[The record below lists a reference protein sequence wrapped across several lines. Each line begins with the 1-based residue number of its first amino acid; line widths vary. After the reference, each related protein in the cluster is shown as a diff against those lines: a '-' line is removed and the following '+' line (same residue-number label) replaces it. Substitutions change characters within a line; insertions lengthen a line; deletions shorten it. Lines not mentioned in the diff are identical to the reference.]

1 MQFLGYSFIYDE
13 DAFLYNHVTVSS
25 EITSIELSDGCFDG
39 IYVSSDSDFKL
50 DNFPN
55 DPDYWNDNDTI
66 MYTDFS
72 KSCNANKSKID
83 LSTIDGLVIKKLDV
97 DNSKA
102 KWQTIYIRPVNKESN
117 MNFEYIDYICR
128 QNREYKYNIVPI
140 ANGIETY
147 MNNEVSVKS
156 KYDGIYIT
164 DGHTQYGTIL
174 DIDSKHPRKINTSIL
189 EPINS
194 RYPVSVKNGML
205 NYSTGSVTARFLELD
220 DNCDVKD
227 LLLKAHDILVK
238 QPESKKDIRY
248 KRLQYFGFYLRKAF
262 IRRIQRDGLED
273 EYKDCCREAIICIND
288 YLVHCNVQL
297 EAERQFKQIL
307 KKLKAIAL

>member
-25 EITSIELSDGCFDG
+25 KITSIELSDGCFDG
-39 IYVSSDSDFKL
+39 IYVSSDSDFEL

-55 DPDYWNDNDTI
+55 DSDYWNNDTI

-72 KSCNANKSKID
+72 KTCNANKSKID

-97 DNSKA
+97 DNPKA
-102 KWQTIYIRPVNKESN
+102 EWQTIYIRPVNKESS
-117 MNFEYIDYICR
+117 MNFEYIDYLCR
-128 QNREYKYNIVPI
+128 TNREYKYNIIPI
-140 ANGIETY
+140 TNGIETY

-174 DIDSKHPRKINTSIL
+174 DIDSKHPRKTNTSIL

-194 RYPVSVKNGML
+194 RYPVSIKNGML

-220 DNCDVKD
+220 DDCNLKD
-227 LLLKAHDILVK
+227 LENNYYY
-238 QPESKKDIRY
+238 Q
-248 KRLQYFGFYLRKAF
+248 
-262 IRRIQRDGLED
+262 
-273 EYKDCCREAIICIND
+273 
-288 YLVHCNVQL
+288 
-297 EAERQFKQIL
+297 
-307 KKLKAIAL
+307 

>member
-39 IYVSSDSDFKL
+39 IYVSSDSDFGI

-55 DPDYWNDNDTI
+55 DSDYWNDNDTI

-83 LSTIDGLVIKKLDV
+83 LSAIDGLVIKKLDV
-97 DNSKA
+97 DNPKA
-102 KWQTIYIRPVNKESN
+102 EWQTIYIRPVNKESN

-174 DIDSKHPRKINTSIL
+174 DIDSKHPRKTNTSIL

-220 DNCDVKD
+220 NNCDVKD
-227 LLLKAHDILVK
+227 LEYNYYYQEKIMDFLSESYALVFK
-238 QPESKKDIRY
+238 NYD
-248 KRLQYFGFYLRKAF
+248 GFMAIVAIDGEISDDPSDYSPAPKLSFNWTQIGDADDYEQLVDYGF
-262 IRRIQRDGLED
+262 ITGGD
-273 EYKDCCREAIICIND
+273 EYVYR
-288 YLVHCNVQL
+288 
-297 EAERQFKQIL
+297 
-307 KKLKAIAL
+307 